1 MKEMLAFCL
10 TIYFSHVIIL
20 QRNRDILDNI
30 NYLDNNE
37 LLLYNIVVSLRDDE
51 RNHVL
56 FNVLNS
62 KKIMIR
68 K

>member
-1 MKEMLAFCL
+1 MLL
-10 TIYFSHVIIL
+10 YYKKIGISLIIL
-20 QRNRDILDNI
+20 II
-30 NYLDNNE
+30 WIIYNE
-37 LLLYNIVVSLRDDE
+37 LLYNIVVSLRDDE

>member
-1 MKEMLAFCL
+1 MKEMLTFCL

-37 LLLYNIVVSLRDDE
+37 LLYNIVVSLRDDE

>member
-20 QRNRDILDNI
+20 QKNRDILDNI

-37 LLLYNIVVSLRDDE
+37 LLYNIVVSLRDDE

>member
-10 TIYFSHVIIL
+10 TIYFSRVIIL
-20 QRNRDILDNI
+20 QKNRDILDNI

-37 LLLYNIVVSLRDDE
+37 LLYNIVVSLRDDE

>member
-37 LLLYNIVVSLRDDE
+37 LLYNIVVSLRDDE

>member
-20 QRNRDILDNI
+20 QKNRDILDNI

>member
-1 MKEMLAFCL
+1 MKKILAFCL

-20 QRNRDILDNI
+20 QKNRDILDNI

-37 LLLYNIVVSLRDDE
+37 LLYNIVVSLRDDE